1 MPEEMTRDE
10 IDELLASQAVGRLG
24 LVEGDVPYVVPI
36 SYAYRDGCIYGH
48 SAQGRKL
55 RALRSQ
61 PEVCFEVDEVETVDR
76 WRSAIAWGRF
86 EQLVGEEAKRGLDI
100 LIERFRPL
108 LPPATTET
116 HPDAEVGLT
125 RTLDIPRLPGAEA
138 DLGRTSSAAVV
149 FRIRLHTLSGRS
161 EGAQEE
167 VLP

>member
-10 IDELLASQAVGRLG
+10 IDDLFASQTVGRLG
-24 LVEGDVPYVVPI
+24 LVDGDAPYVVPI
-36 SYAYRDGCIYGH
+36 SYAYRDGFLYGH

-61 PEVCFEVDEVETVDR
+61 PEVCFEIDDVESVDR

-86 EQLVGEEAKRGLDI
+86 EQLVGEEARRGLEI
-100 LIERFRPL
+100 LLERFRPL
-108 LPPATTET
+108 LPVGAGET
-116 HPDAEVGLT
+116 HPDAEVGMA

-138 DLGRTSSAAVV
+138 DLGRPSSAAVV

-161 EGAQEE
+161 EGAPREE
-167 VLP
+167 PS